1 MFGAVL
7 DSIRGMADGMVDG
20 YGLIGETESSLARRQ
35 TASNHRPRRPKLGR
49 YAEPGHCNAPNRTHK
64 EPLMGL
70 LRLKLH
76 WQILFALALAVVVGL
91 LTGADGA
98 LFGVTF
104 YAMFDFVGQM
114 FLNALKMLIVPLI
127 VSSIIVGIAGIGNSE
142 NLGRLGGKT
151 IGYYALT
158 SLLAIFV
165 GLLAVNLIQPGVVDG
180 SAKEVFGLSADAAAL
195 EEQFADKGSDDIVA
209 IFLRMIPTNIVAAAS
224 TGQMLG
230 LIFFSLLYGFF
241 MTRIANQYAEAQYN
255 FWNGMFEIMM
265 KITDLIMRFAPIGVF
280 ALVAKTVA
288 GTGLEAFVPL
298 AKFFFTV
305 VIALAIHFFVTL
317 PLLLRFIGNVS
328 PLRHYRAVSP
338 AQLTAFST
346 ASSSATLPITM
357 ECVEKNAGVSNKVTS
372 FVLPLGATIN
382 MDGTALYECVA
393 VVFIAQA
400 YGIELSLAT
409 QFTVVLLAL
418 LTSIG
423 VAGIP
428 AASLVA
434 IAIILS
440 AVGLPLEGI
449 GLILAVDRV
458 LDMLRTA
465 VNITSDSCGAVIIA
479 KSEGEEG
486 ILEDDNTARAAV

>member
-1 MFGAVL
+1 MRLF
-7 DSIRGMADGMVDG
+7 
-20 YGLIGETESSLARRQ
+20 Q
-35 TASNHRPRRPKLGR
+35 
-49 YAEPGHCNAPNRTHK
+49 
-64 EPLMGL
+64 
-70 LRLKLH
+70 LKLH
-76 WQILFALALAVVVGL
+76 WQILIALGLAIIVGLAVGKSVG
-91 LTGADGA
+91 
-98 LFGVTF
+98 LFGVPF
-104 YAMFDFVGQM
+104 IAVFDFIGEL

-127 VSSIIVGIAGIGNSE
+127 VSSIIVGVAGIGASD
-142 NLGRLGGKT
+142 NLGRLGSKT

-158 SLLAIFV
+158 SFLAIV
-165 GLLAVNLIQPGVVDG
+165 IGLLAVNLIQPGVVDG
-180 SAKEVFGLSADAAAL
+180 SPEEVFGLSADPAAL
-195 EEQFADKGSDDIVA
+195 QQQFADKGGDDIVA
-209 IFLRMIPTNIVAAAS
+209 VFLRMIPTNIVAAAG

-255 FWNGMFEIMM
+255 FWDGMFKIMM
-265 KITDLIMRFAPIGVF
+265 QITDLIMKFAPLGVF
-280 ALVAKTVA
+280 ALVAETVA
-288 GTGLEAFVPL
+288 GTGLEVFAPL
-298 AKFFFTV
+298 AKFFLTV
-305 VIALAIHFFVTL
+305 ALALATHFFVTL
-317 PLLLRFIGNVS
+317 PLLLRLLGNVS
-328 PLRHYRAVSP
+328 PTRHYRAVSS
-338 AQLTAFST
+338 ALLTAFST
-346 ASSSATLPITM
+346 ASSSATLPVTM
-357 ECVEKNAGVSNKVTS
+357 ECVEKNAGVSNQTTS

-393 VVFIAQA
+393 VMFIAQA
-400 YGIELSLAT
+400 YGVEMSLAT

-434 IAIILS
+434 IAIILA

-465 VNITSDSCGAVIIA
+465 VNVASDSCGAVIIA

-486 ILEDDNTARAAV
+486 ILGEAESASAEEGETA

>member
-1 MFGAVL
+1 
-7 DSIRGMADGMVDG
+7 
-20 YGLIGETESSLARRQ
+20 
-35 TASNHRPRRPKLGR
+35 
-49 YAEPGHCNAPNRTHK
+49 
-64 EPLMGL
+64 MGL
-70 LRLKLH
+70 MKLKLH
-76 WQILFALALAVVVGL
+76 WQILIALALAVIVGL
-91 LTGADGA
+91 LVGEHGAI
-98 LFGVTF
+98 FGVSLV
-104 YAMFDFVGQM
+104 AVFDFVGSL

-127 VSSIIVGIAGIGNSE
+127 VSSIIIGIAGIGTSDS
-142 NLGRLGGKT
+142 LGRLGGKT
-151 IGYYALT
+151 IGYYAMT
-158 SLLAIFV
+158 SLLAIVV
-165 GLLAVNLIQPGVVDG
+165 GLLMVNLIQPGVVDG
-180 SAKEVFGLSADAAAL
+180 SAEEVFGLHADPAQLQA
-195 EEQFADKGSDDIVA
+195 QFADKGGDDIVA
-209 IFLRMIPTNIVAAAS
+209 VFLRMIPTNVVQAAS
-224 TGQMLG
+224 EGQMLG

-255 FWNGMFEIMM
+255 FWDGMFEIMM
-265 KITDLIMRFAPIGVF
+265 RITDLIMKFAPIGVF
-280 ALVAKTVA
+280 ALVAETVA
-288 GTGLEAFVPL
+288 QTGLDAFVPL

-305 VIALAIHFFVTL
+305 VAALAIHFVVTL
-317 PLLLRFIGNVS
+317 PLLLRFLGGVS
-328 PLRHYRAVSP
+328 PLRHYKAVSP

-357 ECVEKNAGVSNKVTS
+357 ECVEKNAGVSNKTTS

-393 VVFIAQA
+393 VMFIAQA
-400 YGIELSLAT
+400 YGVEMSLAT

-434 IAIILS
+434 ISIILS

-458 LDMLRTA
+458 LDMMRTA
-465 VNITSDSCGAVIIA
+465 VNVTSDSCGAVIIA

-486 ILEDDNTARAAV
+486 ILEDPLPTNAGNAAA